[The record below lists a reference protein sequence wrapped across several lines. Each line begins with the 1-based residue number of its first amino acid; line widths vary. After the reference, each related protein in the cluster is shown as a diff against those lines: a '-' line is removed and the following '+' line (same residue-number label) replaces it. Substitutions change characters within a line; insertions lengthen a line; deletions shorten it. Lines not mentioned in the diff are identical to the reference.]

1 MVGPDQVIKSVRL
14 LGGVHAVA
22 VDGSAIDLPSAS
34 QRRLLAILA
43 LHSPRRL
50 RSEWLADILGISPG
64 ALRMSVSRLR
74 TAIGGAALQTASTG
88 YSVVT
93 DVDTLQFCEAV
104 AGAADAEDRTRALE
118 RALGLW
124 IGPALEEFAG
134 EEWADGEIARLTELH
149 AGTVDD
155 YAEELISARRPA
167 DAVAVL
173 EAQVA
178 RHPYRDSSRGLLIR
192 ALASAGRQGDAL
204 RAFQQ
209 YRSLLIEELG
219 TEPSPDVVR
228 IERRVATSWDGV
240 ETDTD
245 PPAPIDAVTV
255 PLPSAL
261 AHQARFIGRAHELD
275 ALGEELARVRR
286 SGLRGVVLRGEPGI
300 GKTTLLA
307 AFAQSVVSTA
317 GATVVYGRCDET
329 GVPLQPFRSVLADCV
344 EHAPVGLLAEHV
356 ARCGGELVR
365 ICPQLATRVATAP
378 DPTVSDDATERFLV
392 FEAATDLLRRIATPQ
407 PLVLMFDD
415 LQWAEPTA
423 LLMLRHIRHALADA
437 PVLIVAG
444 SRDAGEHA
452 SEQLRAALADLER
465 GEHRGLQLTGFDN
478 DELADLVATAAPVTG
493 AVEAR
498 GVATALRVETAG
510 NPLYASQ
517 LIRHWV
523 ESGRFDDTGV
533 TASQMPAA
541 REEDVPPSLR
551 DVVWSRVSAL
561 GADASRILTAA
572 SVLGIEFSED
582 VLVDMVGLPESVVV
596 ETLDTATRAGLLVD
610 AGSLRRS
617 TRFVHALVANA
628 LYADLGRSLRVRLHG
643 EAARSLEQ
651 RTDDIGPDVVVQ
663 LARHCARAGWPE
675 AAQRWS
681 TLAGDQALEQLAP
694 TEASHHYRTAL
705 DMATA
710 MHRPDAERAD
720 LLVRLGEAQFR
731 AGEPHAQDTLAEG
744 ADLARRSG
752 AHDPLIRAALAS
764 NPGFMRI
771 DPRAP
776 EYLATVEAAVAVA
789 DEADTATYARL
800 LALLAQTLVWTPDA
814 ERRVASA
821 HQALELADGHPDPTL
836 LARIAPGVL
845 WGLWEPGSADV
856 RSRVATK
863 AVAAAEASGDPRLIF
878 GAHLSAFDIAI
889 ESADHVTA
897 VRSLA
902 KLRATARAIGE
913 PRFRWTAGMAEVFTA
928 TMAGHLTEAEAAAT
942 ATLELGM
949 QIGAPDAF
957 TFFAAEFFVIG
968 TFAGRHDELF
978 PLVEQAT
985 KDDPAGLAF
994 KLAYGIIC
1002 TAVGRDD
1009 TAREILNDG
1018 MASGFAALPVDN
1030 IWTTCVIGYAILAI
1044 ELDRADAAAQL
1055 LPLLAPHANDV
1066 AFNGVTSQG
1075 PIAAYVGKLESLLE
1089 RHDDAEEHLRAALD
1103 IAEAFGWQY
1112 HRATTLFALAQAR
1125 GRRLGRL
1132 DAEGHVW
1139 LGEASEL
1146 CRTLGFR
1153 TWIPRIDELAH
1164 DGGIEV
1170 ANTIWSRTD

>member
-1 MVGPDQVIKSVRL
+1 VAGTEPAIKSVRL

-74 TAIGGAALQTASTG
+74 AAVGGTVLQTASTG
-88 YSVVT
+88 YSVVA
-93 DVDTLQFCEAV
+93 DVDVLQFSEAV
-104 AGAADAEDRTRALE
+104 AGAAEAEDRMRSLE

-124 IGPALEEFAG
+124 IGPALEEFSG

-155 YAEELISARRPA
+155 YAEELIAARRSA

-192 ALASAGRQGDAL
+192 ALASAGRQADSL

-209 YRSLLIEELG
+209 YRSLVVEELG

-228 IERRVATSWDGV
+228 IERRVATSWDGI
-240 ETDTD
+240 ETDPD
-245 PPAPIDAVTV
+245 PVSGLRAAINAVTV

-261 AHQARFIGRAHELD
+261 AYETRFVGRANELD
-275 ALGEELARVRR
+275 ALTEELARVRD

-317 GATVVYGRCDET
+317 DATIVYGRCDET

-344 EHAPVGLLAEHV
+344 EHAPVDLLAEHV
-356 ARCGGELVR
+356 GRCGGELVR
-365 ICPQLATRVATAP
+365 ICPQLATRVETAP
-378 DPTVSDDATERFLV
+378 APTVSDDATERFLV
-392 FEAATDLLRRIATPQ
+392 FEAATDLLRRIATPR

-423 LLMLRHIRHALADA
+423 LLMMRHVTHALAGA
-437 PVLIVAG
+437 PVLVVAS
-444 SRDAGEHA
+444 SRETGEQA
-452 SEQLRAALADLER
+452 SEPLRAALADLER
-465 GEHRGLQLTGFDN
+465 GQHRGLQLAGFDD
-478 DELADLVATAAPVTG
+478 DELADLVIGVTPVTDD
-493 AVEAR
+493 VEASR
-498 GVATALRVETAG
+498 VAAALRVETAG

-523 ESGRFDDTGV
+523 ESGRLDHTSV
-533 TASQMPAA
+533 MASDRPAA
-541 REEDVPPSLR
+541 SEEEVPPSLR
-551 DVVWSRVSAL
+551 DVVWSRVNAL

-572 SVLGIEFSED
+572 SVIGIEFSED
-582 VLVDMVGLPESVVV
+582 VLVDMIGLPESVVV

-610 AGSLRRS
+610 AGSVRRS
-617 TRFVHALVANA
+617 ARFVHALVANA

-643 EAARSLEQ
+643 QAARSLEQ

-681 TLAGDQALEQLAP
+681 LLAGDQAFEQLAP
-694 TEASHHYRTAL
+694 TEASQHYRVAL
-705 DMATA
+705 DIAIA

-720 LLVRLGEAQFR
+720 LLVRLGDAQLR
-731 AGEPHAQDTLAEG
+731 AGDPQAQDTLAQG
-744 ADLARRSG
+744 ADLARGSG
-752 AHDPLIRAALAS
+752 ARDALIRAALAS
-764 NPGFMRI
+764 NRGFMQI
-771 DPRAP
+771 DPRAA
-776 EYLATVEAAVAVA
+776 EYLATIEAAVAVA
-789 DEADTATYARL
+789 DTADTATYARL

-821 HQALELADGHPDPTL
+821 NQALELADAHPDPTL

-845 WGLWEPGSADV
+845 WGLWEPGSADL
-856 RSRVATK
+856 RSRVAAK
-863 AVAAAEASGDPRLIF
+863 AVSVAEAAGDPRLEF
-878 GAHLSAFDIAI
+878 GAHVLAFDIAI

-897 VRSLA
+897 ARSIV
-902 KLRATARAIGE
+902 KLRATARTIEE
-913 PRFRWTAGMAEVFTA
+913 PRLRWTLGLLETFTA
-928 TMAGHLTEAEAAAT
+928 TMAGRLAEAEAAAT
-942 ATLELGM
+942 QTLELGM
-949 QIGAPDAF
+949 QIGEPDAF
-957 TFFAAEFFVIG
+957 AFFAAEFFAIG

-1002 TAVGRDD
+1002 TAVGRDQ
-1009 TAREILNDG
+1009 TAREILDDG
-1018 MASGFAALPVDN
+1018 VASGFADLPVDN
-1030 IWTTCVIGYAILAI
+1030 FWTTCIIGYAILAI
-1044 ELDRADAAAQL
+1044 ELDHTEAAAQL
-1055 LPLLAPHANDV
+1055 VPLLEPLVSDV

-1075 PIAAYVGKLESLLE
+1075 PIAAYVGKLESLLG

-1103 IAEAFGWQY
+1103 IVDAFGWQY
-1112 HRATTLFALAQAR
+1112 HRATTLFELAQAR
-1125 GRRLGRL
+1125 ARRLGRL
-1132 DAEGHVW
+1132 DAEGEGW

-1153 TWIPRIDELAH
+1153 TWIPRIEKLQVW
-1164 DGGIEV
+1164 GIEV
-1170 ANTIWSRTD
+1170 ADTI

>member
-1 MVGPDQVIKSVRL
+1 MIKSVRL

-43 LHSPRRL
+43 LHAPRRL
-50 RSEWLADILGISPG
+50 RAEWLADILGISPG

-74 TAIGGAALQTASTG
+74 TAIGGAILQTASSG

-93 DVDTLQFCEAV
+93 DVDALQFCEAV
-104 AGAADAEDRTRALE
+104 AGAADADDRMRGLE

-124 IGPALEEFAG
+124 TGPALEEFAG
-134 EEWADGEIARLTELH
+134 EEWANGEIARLTELH

-155 YAEELISARRPA
+155 YAEELISARRSA

-173 EAQVA
+173 EAQIA

-204 RAFQQ
+204 RAFQL

-228 IERRVATSWDGV
+228 IERRVATSWDGNNA
-240 ETDTD
+240 DTD
-245 PPAPIDAVTV
+245 PPAPIDAATI

-261 AHQARFIGRAHELD
+261 AHEARFVGRANELD
-275 ALGEELARVRR
+275 ALAEELALVRG

-317 GATVVYGRCDET
+317 DATVVYGRCDET

-344 EHAPVGLLAEHV
+344 EHAPVDLLAEHV
-356 ARCGGELVR
+356 ARCGGELAR
-365 ICPQLATRVATAP
+365 ICPQLATRVETAP
-378 DPTVSDDATERFLV
+378 DPTVSDDTTERFLV
-392 FEAATDLLRRIATPQ
+392 FEAATDLLRRIATPR
-407 PLVLMFDD
+407 PLALMFDD

-423 LLMLRHIRHALADA
+423 LLMLRHITHALADA
-437 PVLIVAG
+437 PVLIVAS
-444 SRDAGEHA
+444 SRESGEHA

-465 GEHRGLQLTGFDN
+465 LEHRGLQLAGFDD
-478 DELADLVATAAPVTG
+478 DELADLVAIAVPVTG
-493 AVEAR
+493 DVEAR
-498 GVATALRVETAG
+498 RVAAALRAETAG

-517 LIRHWV
+517 LIRHWI
-523 ESGRFDDTGV
+523 ESGRLDDTGV
-533 TASQMPAA
+533 TAPDLPGAS
-541 REEDVPPSLR
+541 EEDVPPSLR
-551 DVVWSRVSAL
+551 DVVWSRVNAL

-582 VLVDMVGLPESVVV
+582 VLVDMIGLPEAVVV

-610 AGSLRRS
+610 AGSVRRS

-643 EAARSLEQ
+643 QAARSLEQ
-651 RTDDIGPDVVVQ
+651 RTEDIGPDVVVQ
-663 LARHCARAGWPE
+663 LARHCARAGWPGS
-675 AAQRWS
+675 AQRWS
-681 TLAGDQALEQLAP
+681 TLAGDQAFEQLAP
-694 TEASHHYRTAL
+694 TEASHHYRNAL
-705 DMATA
+705 DMAIAT
-710 MHRPDAERAD
+710 HRPDAERAD
-720 LLVRLGEAQFR
+720 LLVRLGDAQLR
-731 AGEPHAQDTLAEG
+731 AGNPQAQDTVAQG

-752 AHDPLIRAALAS
+752 AKDPLIRAALAS
-764 NPGFMRI
+764 NPGFMRL

-789 DEADTATYARL
+789 DQADTATYARL
-800 LALLAQTLVWTPDA
+800 LALLAQSLVFTPDA
-814 ERRVASA
+814 ARRVASA
-821 HQALELADGHPDPTL
+821 HKALELADAHHDPTL
-836 LARIAPGVL
+836 FARIAPGVL
-845 WGLWEPGSADV
+845 FGLWEPGSADV
-856 RSRVATK
+856 RSRVTAK
-863 AVAAAEASGDPRLIF
+863 AVAVAEASGDPRLEF
-878 GAHLSAFDIAI
+878 GAHLAAFHIAI

-897 VRSLA
+897 ARSLA
-902 KLRATARAIGE
+902 KLRATARTISE
-913 PRFRWTAGMAEVFTA
+913 PLLRWTVGLLEVFTA
-928 TMAGHLTEAEAAAT
+928 TMAGRLVEAESAST
-942 ATLELGM
+942 KTLELGT

-957 TFFAAEFFVIG
+957 TFFAAEFFAIG

-985 KDDPAGLAF
+985 KDNPAALAF

-1002 TAVGRDD
+1002 TAVGRDQ
-1009 TAREILNDG
+1009 TAREILDDG
-1018 MASGFAALPVDN
+1018 MANGFAELPVDN
-1030 IWTTCVIGYAILAI
+1030 IWTTCIIAYAILAI
-1044 ELDRADAAAQL
+1044 ELDHTDAAAQL
-1055 LPLLAPHANDV
+1055 LPLLQPLANAV

-1075 PIAAYVGKLESLLE
+1075 PIAAYVGKLESLLG
-1089 RHDDAEEHLRAALD
+1089 RHDDAEDHLRAALK

-1125 GRRLGRL
+1125 GRRLGKL
-1132 DAEGHVW
+1132 DAEGKAW
-1139 LGEASEL
+1139 LSEASEL

-1153 TWIPRIDELAH
+1153 TWIPRIDELA
-1164 DGGIEV
+1164 D
-1170 ANTIWSRTD
+1170 AQPDAAPLR

>member
-1 MVGPDQVIKSVRL
+1 MVGSEPVIKSVRL

-22 VDGSAIDLPSAS
+22 VDGSANDLPSAS

-74 TAIGGAALQTASTG
+74 TAIGGAVLQTASTG

-93 DVDTLQFCEAV
+93 DVDVLQFSEAV
-104 AGAADAEDRTRALE
+104 AGAADSDDRMRALE

-124 IGPALEEFAG
+124 TGPALEEFSG

-155 YAEELISARRPA
+155 YAEELISARRSA

-178 RHPYRDSSRGLLIR
+178 RHPYRDSSRGLMIR

-219 TEPSPDVVR
+219 TEPSPEVVR
-228 IERRVATSWDGV
+228 IERRVATSWDGID
-240 ETDTD
+240 TDTD

-255 PLPSAL
+255 PLPSAF
-261 AHQARFIGRAHELD
+261 AYEARFVGRANELD
-275 ALGEELARVRR
+275 ALAEELTLVRG
-286 SGLRGVVLRGEPGI
+286 SGLRCVVLRGEPGI

-307 AFAQSVVSTA
+307 AFAQSVVSMADT
-317 GATVVYGRCDET
+317 TVVYGRCDET

-365 ICPQLATRVATAP
+365 ICPQLATRVETSP
-378 DPTVSDDATERFLV
+378 EPTVSDDATERFLV
-392 FEAATDLLRRIATPQ
+392 FEAATDLLRRIATPR

-423 LLMLRHIRHALADA
+423 LMMLRHITHALADA
-437 PVLIVAG
+437 PVLIVAS
-444 SRDAGEHA
+444 SRESGEHA

-465 GEHRGLQLTGFDN
+465 GEHRGLQLAGFDD
-478 DELADLVATAAPVTG
+478 DELANLVAIAAPVTG
-493 AVEAR
+493 DVEAR
-498 GVATALRVETAG
+498 CVAAALGVETAG

-523 ESGRFDDTGV
+523 ESGRLDDTGV
-533 TASQMPAA
+533 TASGLPAA
-541 REEDVPPSLR
+541 SDEDVPPSLR

-582 VLVDMVGLPESVVV
+582 VLVDMIGLPESVVV
-596 ETLDTATRAGLLVD
+596 ETLDAATRAGLLVD
-610 AGSLRRS
+610 AGSVRRS

-643 EAARSLEQ
+643 QAARSLEQ
-651 RTDDIGPDVVVQ
+651 RTEDIGPDVVVQ
-663 LARHCARAGWPE
+663 LARHCARAGWPD

-681 TLAGDQALEQLAP
+681 TLAGDQALDQLAP
-694 TEASHHYRTAL
+694 TEASHHYRIAL
-705 DMATA
+705 DMAIA

-720 LLVRLGEAQFR
+720 LLVRLGDAQLR
-731 AGEPHAQDTLAEG
+731 AGDPQAHDTVAEG

-771 DPRAP
+771 DARAP

-789 DEADTATYARL
+789 DQADTATYARL
-800 LALLAQTLVWTPDA
+800 LALLAQSLVFTPDA
-814 ERRVASA
+814 ARRVASA
-821 HQALELADGHPDPTL
+821 HKALELADAHHDPTL

-845 WGLWEPGSADV
+845 FGLWEPGSADV
-856 RSRVATK
+856 RSRVAAK
-863 AVAAAEASGDPRLIF
+863 AVAVAEASGDPRLVF
-878 GAHLSAFDIAI
+878 GAHLAAFDIAI

-897 VRSLA
+897 ARSLA
-902 KLRATARAIGE
+902 KLRATARTVGE
-913 PRFRWTAGMAEVFTA
+913 PRLRWTVGLHEAFTA
-928 TMAGHLTEAEAAAT
+928 TMAGRLVEAESAAT

-957 TFFAAEFFVIG
+957 TFFAGEFFAIG

-985 KDDPAGLAF
+985 RDDPAGLAF

-1002 TAVGRDD
+1002 TAVGREQ
-1009 TAREILNDG
+1009 TAREILDDG
-1018 MASGFAALPVDN
+1018 MASGFAELPVDN
-1030 IWTTCVIGYAILAI
+1030 FWTTCIIAYAILAI
-1044 ELDRADAAAQL
+1044 ELDHADAAAQL
-1055 LPLLAPHANDV
+1055 LPLLEPHATDV

-1075 PIAAYVGKLESLLE
+1075 PIAAYVGKLESLLG

-1112 HRATTLFALAQAR
+1112 HRATTLFELAQAR
-1125 GRRLGRL
+1125 RRRLGTL
-1132 DAEGHVW
+1132 DAEGRAW

-1153 TWIPRIDELAH
+1153 TWIPRIDALA
-1164 DGGIEV
+1164 DAQPDV
-1170 ANTIWSRTD
+1170 APLR

>member
-1 MVGPDQVIKSVRL
+1 VVGSEPAIESVRL

-22 VDGSAIDLPSAS
+22 VGGSAIDLPSAS

-74 TAIGGAALQTASTG
+74 TAIGGAVLQTASTG

-93 DVDTLQFCEAV
+93 DVDVLQFSEAV
-104 AGAADAEDRTRALE
+104 AGAADADDRMRGLE
-118 RALGLW
+118 HALGLW
-124 IGPALEEFAG
+124 LGPALEEFSG

-155 YAEELISARRPA
+155 YAEELVSARRSA

-228 IERRVATSWDGV
+228 IERRVATSWDGI
-240 ETDTD
+240 DTD
-245 PPAPIDAVTV
+245 ADLPAPIDAVTV

-261 AHQARFIGRAHELD
+261 AHDVGFVGRAKELD
-275 ALGEELARVRR
+275 ALAEELARVRG

-307 AFAQSVVSTA
+307 AFAQSAVSMA
-317 GATVVYGRCDET
+317 DATVVYGRCDET

-344 EHAPVGLLAEHV
+344 EHAPVDLLAEHV

-365 ICPQLATRVATAP
+365 ICPQLATRVHTAP

-392 FEAATDLLRRIATPQ
+392 FEAATDLLRRIATPR

-423 LLMLRHIRHALADA
+423 LLMLRHITHALADA
-437 PVLIVAG
+437 PVLIVAS
-444 SRDAGEHA
+444 SRESGDHA
-452 SEQLRAALADLER
+452 PEQLRAALADLER
-465 GEHRGLQLTGFDN
+465 GEHRGLQLAGFDD
-478 DELADLVATAAPVTG
+478 DELADLVAVAAPVAG
-493 AVEAR
+493 DVEAR
-498 GVATALRVETAG
+498 SVAAALRVETAG

-523 ESGRFDDTGV
+523 ESGRLDDMGV
-533 TASQMPAA
+533 TASDQPAA
-541 REEDVPPSLR
+541 GEEDVPPSLR

-582 VLVDMVGLPESVVV
+582 VLVDMMGLPESVVV
-596 ETLDTATRAGLLVD
+596 ETLDAATRAGLLVD
-610 AGSLRRS
+610 AGSVRRS

-643 EAARSLEQ
+643 QAARSLEQ
-651 RTDDIGPDVVVQ
+651 RTEDIGPDVVVQ
-663 LARHCARAGWPE
+663 LARHCARAGWPD

-694 TEASHHYRTAL
+694 TEASHHYRIAL
-705 DMATA
+705 DIAIA

-720 LLVRLGEAQFR
+720 LLVRLGEAQLR
-731 AGEPHAQDTLAEG
+731 AGDPQAQDTLAQG

-752 AHDPLIRAALAS
+752 AHGSLIRAALAS
-764 NPGFMRI
+764 NPGFMQI

-776 EYLATVEAAVAVA
+776 EYLASVEAAVAVA
-789 DEADTATYARL
+789 DPADTATYARL
-800 LALLAQTLVWTPDA
+800 LALLAQTLVWTPEA

-821 HQALELADGHPDPTL
+821 HKALELADAHHDPAL
-836 LARIAPGVL
+836 LARIAPGVI

-856 RSRVATK
+856 RSRVAAK
-863 AVAAAEASGDPRLIF
+863 AVAVAEASGDPRLEF

-889 ESADHVTA
+889 ESADHVA
-897 VRSLA
+897 AARSLA
-902 KLRATARAIGE
+902 KLRATAHTIGE
-913 PRFRWTAGMAEVFTA
+913 PRLRWTVGLAETFTA
-928 TMAGHLTEAEAAAT
+928 TMTGRLVDAEALAT
-942 ATLELGM
+942 KTLELGM

-957 TFFAAEFFVIG
+957 TFFAGELFVIG

-985 KDDPAGLAF
+985 KDDPAALAF

-1002 TAVGRDD
+1002 TAVGRDQ
-1009 TAREILNDG
+1009 TAREILDDG
-1018 MASGFAALPVDN
+1018 MASGFEDLPVDN
-1030 IWTTCVIGYAILAI
+1030 IWTTCIIGYAILAI

-1055 LPLLAPHANDV
+1055 LPLLEPHANDV

-1075 PIAAYVGKLESLLE
+1075 PIAAYVGKLESLLGH
-1089 RHDDAEEHLRAALD
+1089 HDDAEEHLRAALD

-1125 GRRLGRL
+1125 GRRLGKL
-1132 DAEGHVW
+1132 DTEGQAW
-1139 LGEASEL
+1139 LCEASEL
-1146 CRTLGFR
+1146 CRTLGFQ
-1153 TWIPRIDELAH
+1153 TWIPRIDELANAQP
-1164 DGGIEV
+1164 D
-1170 ANTIWSRTD
+1170 AAPRR

>member
-1 MVGPDQVIKSVRL
+1 
-14 LGGVHAVA
+14 
-22 VDGSAIDLPSAS
+22 
-34 QRRLLAILA
+34 
-43 LHSPRRL
+43 
-50 RSEWLADILGISPG
+50 
-64 ALRMSVSRLR
+64 LRMLVSRLR
-74 TAIGGAALQTASTG
+74 TAIGAAVLQTASTG
-88 YSVVT
+88 YSVMT
-93 DVDTLQFCEAV
+93 DVDVLKFSEAV
-104 AGAADAEDRTRALE
+104 AGAAAADDRMRALE

-124 IGPALEEFAG
+124 TGPALEEFAG

-155 YAEELISARRPA
+155 YAEELISARRSA

-228 IERRVATSWDGV
+228 IERRVATSWDGLD
-240 ETDTD
+240 TDTD
-245 PPAPIDAVTV
+245 TPAPIDAVTI

-261 AHQARFIGRAHELD
+261 AHEARFVGRANELY
-275 ALGEELARVRR
+275 ALAEELALVRG

-317 GATVVYGRCDET
+317 DATVVYGRCDET

-344 EHAPVGLLAEHV
+344 EHAPVDLLAEHV

-365 ICPQLATRVATAP
+365 ICPQLATRVETAP

-392 FEAATDLLRRIATPQ
+392 FEAATDLLRRIATPR

-423 LLMLRHIRHALADA
+423 LSMLRHITHALADT
-437 PVLIVAG
+437 PVLVVVS
-444 SRDAGEHA
+444 SRESGEHA
-452 SEQLRAALADLER
+452 SEELRAALADLER
-465 GEHRGLQLTGFDN
+465 GEHRGFQLAGLDN
-478 DELADLVATAAPVTG
+478 DELADLVAIAAPVTG
-493 AVEAR
+493 DVEAGR
-498 GVATALRVETAG
+498 VAAALRVETAG

-523 ESGRFDDTGV
+523 ESGRLDDMGV
-533 TASQMPAA
+533 TASDLPAA
-541 REEDVPPSLR
+541 SDEDVPPSLR
-551 DVVWSRVSAL
+551 DVVWSRVRAL
-561 GADASRILTAA
+561 GGDASRILTAA

-582 VLVDMVGLPESVVV
+582 VLVDMVGAPESVVV

-610 AGSLRRS
+610 AGSVRRS

-643 EAARSLEQ
+643 QAARSLER
-651 RTDDIGPDVVVQ
+651 RTEDIGPDVVVQ
-663 LARHCARAGWPE
+663 LARHCARAGWPS

-681 TLAGDQALEQLAP
+681 TLAGDQAFEQLAP
-694 TEASHHYRTAL
+694 TEASHHYRNAL
-705 DMATA
+705 DMAIA
-710 MHRPDAERAD
+710 LHRPDAERAE
-720 LLVRLGEAQFR
+720 LLVRLGDAQLR
-731 AGEPHAQDTLAEG
+731 AGNPQGQDTIAEG

-752 AHDPLIRAALAS
+752 AHEPLIRAALAS
-764 NPGFMRI
+764 NPGFMQI
-771 DPRAP
+771 DPRAA

-789 DEADTATYARL
+789 DKTDTATYARL
-800 LALLAQTLVWTPDA
+800 LALLAQSLVYTPDA
-814 ERRVASA
+814 ERRLASA
-821 HQALELADGHPDPTL
+821 HQALELADAHHDPTL

-845 WGLWEPGSADV
+845 CGLWEPGSAGV
-856 RSRVATK
+856 RSRVAAK
-863 AVAAAEASGDPRLIF
+863 AVAVAEASGDPRLEF
-878 GAHLSAFDIAI
+878 GAHLAAFDIAI

-897 VRSLA
+897 ARSLA

-913 PRFRWTAGMAEVFTA
+913 PRLRWTVGVLETFTA
-928 TMAGHLTEAEAAAT
+928 TMAGRLVEAESVAT
-942 ATLELGM
+942 KTLELGT

-957 TFFAAEFFVIG
+957 TFFAGEFFVIG
-968 TFAGRHDELF
+968 TFAGRHAELF

-985 KDDPAGLAF
+985 KDDPAALAF

-1002 TAVGRDD
+1002 TAVGREQ
-1009 TAREILNDG
+1009 TAREILDDG
-1018 MASGFAALPVDN
+1018 MASGFAELPVDN
-1030 IWTTCVIGYAILAI
+1030 IWTTCVIGYAVIAI
-1044 ELDRADAAAQL
+1044 ELDHAGAAAQL
-1055 LPLLAPHANDV
+1055 LPLLEPLANDV

-1075 PIAAYVGKLESLLE
+1075 PIAAYVGKLESLLG
-1089 RHDDAEEHLRAALD
+1089 RHDDAEDHLRAALD

-1112 HRATTLFALAQAR
+1112 HRATTLFELAQAR
-1125 GRRLGRL
+1125 RRRFGTLDDEGR
-1132 DAEGHVW
+1132 AW
-1139 LGEASEL
+1139 LCEASEL

-1153 TWIPRIDELAH
+1153 TWIPRIDALA
-1164 DGGIEV
+1164 DQ
-1170 ANTIWSRTD
+1170 D

>member
-1 MVGPDQVIKSVRL
+1 MAGSEPVIKRMRL

-22 VDGSAIDLPSAS
+22 VDGSAIDLPSMS

-50 RSEWLADILGISPG
+50 RSEWLADILGITPG

-74 TAIGGAALQTASTG
+74 TAIGGGVLQTASTG
-88 YSVVT
+88 YSVLS
-93 DVDTLQFCEAV
+93 DVDVLQFSEAV
-104 AGAADAEDRTRALE
+104 AGAADADDRMRGLE

-124 IGPALEEFAG
+124 TGPPLEEFSG

-155 YAEELISARRPA
+155 YAEELISARRST

-178 RHPYRDSSRGLLIR
+178 RHPYRDRSRGLLIR

-204 RAFQQ
+204 GAYQQ
-209 YRSLLIEELG
+209 YRSVLIEELG

-228 IERRVATSWDGV
+228 IERRVATSWDGI
-240 ETDTD
+240 DACAD
-245 PPAPIDAVTV
+245 RPAPIDTVTV

-261 AHQARFIGRAHELD
+261 AHEARFVGRAKELD
-275 ALGEELARVRR
+275 ALDEELARVRG
-286 SGLRGVVLRGEPGI
+286 SGLHCVVLRGESGI

-307 AFAQSVVSTA
+307 AFAQSVVSKADT
-317 GATVVYGRCDET
+317 TVVFGRCDET
-329 GVPLQPFRSVLADCV
+329 GVPLQPFRSVLAHCV
-344 EHAPVGLLAEHV
+344 EHAPVDLLAEHV

-365 ICPQLATRVATAP
+365 ICPQLATRVETAP

-392 FEAATDLLRRIATPQ
+392 FEAATDLLRRLATPR
-407 PLVLMFDD
+407 PLVLMLDD
-415 LQWAEPTA
+415 LQWAESTA

-437 PVLIVAG
+437 SVLIVAS
-444 SRDAGEHA
+444 SRESGEHA
-452 SEQLRAALADLER
+452 SEQLRTALSDLER
-465 GEHRGLQLTGFDN
+465 GEHRGLQLAGFDD
-478 DELADLVATAAPVTG
+478 DELADLVAIAAPVTG
-493 AVEAR
+493 DVEAR
-498 GVATALRVETAG
+498 GVAAALRVETAG

-517 LIRHWV
+517 LMRHWV

-533 TASQMPAA
+533 TASGLLAA
-541 REEDVPPSLR
+541 SDEDVPPSLR
-551 DVVWSRVSAL
+551 DVVWSRVNAL

-582 VLVDMVGLPESVVV
+582 VLVDMIELPESVVV
-596 ETLDTATRAGLLVD
+596 ETLDTAMRAGLLVD
-610 AGSLRRS
+610 AGSVRRS

-643 EAARSLEQ
+643 QAARSLEQ

-663 LARHCARAGWPE
+663 LARHSARAGWPG

-694 TEASHHYRTAL
+694 TEASHHYRIAL
-705 DMATA
+705 DMAIA

-720 LLVRLGEAQFR
+720 LLVRLGDAQLR
-731 AGEPHAQDTLAEG
+731 AGNPQAQDTVAEG
-744 ADLARRSG
+744 ADLAQRSG

-764 NPGFMRI
+764 NPGFMRL

-776 EYLATVEAAVAVA
+776 EHLATVEAAVAVS
-789 DEADTATYARL
+789 DHADTATYARL
-800 LALLAQTLVWTPDA
+800 LALLAQSLLFTPDA

-821 HQALELADGHPDPTL
+821 HKALELADAHDDPTL
-836 LARIAPGVL
+836 LARIAPDAL
-845 WGLWEPGSADV
+845 CGLWEPGTAGV
-856 RSRVATK
+856 RSRVAAK
-863 AVAAAEASGDPRLIF
+863 AVAVAEASGDPRLVF
-878 GAHLSAFDIAI
+878 GAHLAAFDIAI

-897 VRSLA
+897 ARSLA
-902 KLRATARAIGE
+902 KLRAAARTIGE
-913 PRFRWTAGMAEVFTA
+913 PRLRWTVGLQVAFTA
-928 TMAGHLTEAEAAAT
+928 TMAGRLVEAESTAT
-942 ATLELGM
+942 ETLELGM
-949 QIGAPDAF
+949 QIGEPDAF
-957 TFFAAEFFVIG
+957 TFFAGELFVIG

-978 PLVEQAT
+978 PLVEQAM
-985 KDDPAGLAF
+985 KDDPAALAF

-1002 TAVGRDD
+1002 TAVGRAH
-1009 TAREILNDG
+1009 TAREILDDG
-1018 MASGFAALPVDN
+1018 MASGFAELPVDN
-1030 IWTTCVIGYAILAI
+1030 IWTTCIIGYAILAI
-1044 ELDRADAAAQL
+1044 ELDHADAAAQL
-1055 LPLLAPHANDV
+1055 LPLLEPLANDV

-1075 PIAAYVGKLESLLE
+1075 PIAAYVGKLESLLG
-1089 RHDDAEEHLRAALD
+1089 RHDDAEEHLRAALE

-1112 HRATTLFALAQAR
+1112 HRATTLFELAQAR
-1125 GRRLGRL
+1125 RRRLGTL
-1132 DAEGHVW
+1132 DAEGRAW

-1153 TWIPRIDELAH
+1153 TWIPRIDALA
-1164 DGGIEV
+1164 D
-1170 ANTIWSRTD
+1170 AQRDAAPLL

>member
-1 MVGPDQVIKSVRL
+1 MVGSEPVIKSVRL

-74 TAIGGAALQTASTG
+74 TAIGGAVLQTASTG

-93 DVDTLQFCEAV
+93 DVDVLQFSEAV
-104 AGAADAEDRTRALE
+104 AGAADADDRMRGLE

-124 IGPALEEFAG
+124 IGPALEEFSG

-155 YAEELISARRPA
+155 YAEELISARRSA

-228 IERRVATSWDGV
+228 IERRVATSWDGID
-240 ETDTD
+240 TDTD

-261 AHQARFIGRAHELD
+261 AHEARFVGRANELD
-275 ALGEELARVRR
+275 ALAEELALVRG

-317 GATVVYGRCDET
+317 DATVVYGRCDET

-344 EHAPVGLLAEHV
+344 EHAPVDLLAEHV

-365 ICPQLATRVATAP
+365 ICPQLATRVETAP

-392 FEAATDLLRRIATPQ
+392 FEAATDLLRRIATPR

-423 LLMLRHIRHALADA
+423 LLMLRHITHALADA
-437 PVLIVAG
+437 PVLVVAS
-444 SRDAGEHA
+444 SRESGEHA

-465 GEHRGLQLTGFDN
+465 GEHRGLQLAGFDD
-478 DELADLVATAAPVTG
+478 DELADLVAIAAPVTG
-493 AVEAR
+493 DVEAR
-498 GVATALRVETAG
+498 RVAAALRVETAG

-523 ESGRFDDTGV
+523 ESGRLDDTGV
-533 TASQMPAA
+533 TASDLPAA
-541 REEDVPPSLR
+541 SEEDVPPSLR

-610 AGSLRRS
+610 AGSVRRS

-643 EAARSLEQ
+643 QAARSLEQ

-663 LARHCARAGWPE
+663 LARHCARAGWPD

-681 TLAGDQALEQLAP
+681 TLAGDQAFEQLAP
-694 TEASHHYRTAL
+694 TEASHHYRIAL
-705 DMATA
+705 DMAIA

-720 LLVRLGEAQFR
+720 LLVRLGEAQLR
-731 AGEPHAQDTLAEG
+731 AGDPQAQDTARARCRPRPPQRRARLAHPGCARVEPRLH
-744 ADLARRSG
+744 ARSIRVQPSISRPSRRRSRSRTRPIPRPTPDCSRCWPSASSGRRTPSAGSRRRTGRSSWPTRIMIRRCSRASRRVCSGDCGSRG
-752 AHDPLIRAALAS
+752 APTSGPASRRKRSRLPKHPATRDSNSVPISRPSTSRS
-764 NPGFMRI
+764 NP
-771 DPRAP
+771 
-776 EYLATVEAAVAVA
+776 
-789 DEADTATYARL
+789 
-800 LALLAQTLVWTPDA
+800 
-814 ERRVASA
+814 
-821 HQALELADGHPDPTL
+821 
-836 LARIAPGVL
+836 
-845 WGLWEPGSADV
+845 
-856 RSRVATK
+856 
-863 AVAAAEASGDPRLIF
+863 
-878 GAHLSAFDIAI
+878 
-889 ESADHVTA
+889 
-897 VRSLA
+897 
-902 KLRATARAIGE
+902 
-913 PRFRWTAGMAEVFTA
+913 
-928 TMAGHLTEAEAAAT
+928 
-942 ATLELGM
+942 
-949 QIGAPDAF
+949 
-957 TFFAAEFFVIG
+957 
-968 TFAGRHDELF
+968 
-978 PLVEQAT
+978 
-985 KDDPAGLAF
+985 
-994 KLAYGIIC
+994 
-1002 TAVGRDD
+1002 
-1009 TAREILNDG
+1009 
-1018 MASGFAALPVDN
+1018 
-1030 IWTTCVIGYAILAI
+1030 
-1044 ELDRADAAAQL
+1044 
-1055 LPLLAPHANDV
+1055 
-1066 AFNGVTSQG
+1066 
-1075 PIAAYVGKLESLLE
+1075 PIM
-1089 RHDDAEEHLRAALD
+1089 
-1103 IAEAFGWQY
+1103 
-1112 HRATTLFALAQAR
+1112 
-1125 GRRLGRL
+1125 
-1132 DAEGHVW
+1132 
-1139 LGEASEL
+1139 
-1146 CRTLGFR
+1146 
-1153 TWIPRIDELAH
+1153 
-1164 DGGIEV
+1164 
-1170 ANTIWSRTD
+1170 

>member
-1 MVGPDQVIKSVRL
+1 VAGSEPVIKSVCL

-50 RSEWLADILGISPG
+50 RSEWLADTLGISPG

-74 TAIGGAALQTASTG
+74 TAVGGAVLQTASTG

-93 DVDTLQFCEAV
+93 EVDVLQFSEAV
-104 AGAADAEDRTRALE
+104 GGAADADDRMRALE

-124 IGPALEEFAG
+124 TGPALEEFSG

-155 YAEELISARRPA
+155 YAEELISARRSA

-178 RHPYRDSSRGLLIR
+178 RHTYRDSSRGLLIR

-204 RAFQQ
+204 HAFQQ

-219 TEPSPDVVR
+219 TEPSPEVVR
-228 IERRVATSWDGV
+228 VERRVATGWNGID
-240 ETDTD
+240 TDTE
-245 PPAPIDAVTV
+245 PPVPIDAVTV

-261 AHQARFIGRAHELD
+261 AHEARFVGRANELD
-275 ALGEELARVRR
+275 ALAEELVRVRG

-307 AFAQSVVSTA
+307 AFAQSVASMA
-317 GATVVYGRCDET
+317 DATVVYGRCDET
-329 GVPLQPFRSVLADCV
+329 GVPLQPFHSVLADCV
-344 EHAPVGLLAEHV
+344 EHAPVDLVGEHV
-356 ARCGGELVR
+356 ARCGGELMR
-365 ICPQLATRVATAP
+365 ICPQLATRVGTAP
-378 DPTVSDDATERFLV
+378 HPTVSDDATERFLV
-392 FEAATDLLRRIATPQ
+392 FEAATDLLRRIAMPR

-423 LLMLRHIRHALADA
+423 LLMLRHLTLALADA
-437 PVLIVAG
+437 QVLIVAS
-444 SRDAGEHA
+444 SRESGEHA
-452 SEQLRAALADLER
+452 SEQLRATLADLER
-465 GEHRGLQLTGFDN
+465 GEHRGLQLAGFDD
-478 DELADLVATAAPVTG
+478 DELADLVAVAAPVTG
-493 AVEAR
+493 DVEAR
-498 GVATALRVETAG
+498 RVVAALREETAG

-517 LIRHWV
+517 LIRYWV
-523 ESGRFDDTGV
+523 ESGRLEHAGV
-533 TASQMPAA
+533 AASDLPTESGDA
-541 REEDVPPSLR
+541 VPPSLR

-561 GADASRILTAA
+561 GGDASRILTAA
-572 SVLGIEFSED
+572 SVLGIEFSEE
-582 VLVDMVGLPESVVV
+582 VLVDMLGLPESVVV
-596 ETLDTATRAGLLVD
+596 EMLDNATRAGLLVD
-610 AGSLRRS
+610 AGSVRRS

-643 EAARSLEQ
+643 QAARSLEQ
-651 RTDDIGPDVVVQ
+651 RTEDLGPDVVVQ
-663 LARHCARAGWPE
+663 LARHCARAGWPDE
-675 AAQRWS
+675 AQRWS
-681 TLAGDQALEQLAP
+681 TLAGDQAFEQLAP
-694 TEASHHYRTAL
+694 TEASHHYRIAL
-705 DMATA
+705 DMAIAT
-710 MHRPDAERAD
+710 HRSDAERAD
-720 LLVRLGEAQFR
+720 LLVRLGDAQLR
-731 AGEPHAQDTLAEG
+731 AGDPEAQDTISQG

-764 NPGFMRI
+764 NPGFMRV

-789 DEADTATYARL
+789 DQADTATYARL
-800 LALLAQTLVWTPDA
+800 LALLAQSLVFTSDA

-821 HQALELADGHPDPTL
+821 HKALELADAHHDPTL

-856 RSRVATK
+856 RSRVAAR
-863 AVAAAEASGDPRLIF
+863 AVAVAEASGDPRLEF
-878 GAHLSAFDIAI
+878 GAHLAAFDVAI

-897 VRSLA
+897 ARSLA
-902 KLRATARAIGE
+902 KLRATARTIGE
-913 PRFRWTAGMAEVFTA
+913 PRLRWTVGLHETFTA
-928 TMAGHLTEAEAAAT
+928 TMAGRLVEAESVAT
-942 ATLELGM
+942 QALELGM
-949 QIGAPDAF
+949 QIGVPDAF
-957 TFFAAEFFVIG
+957 TFFAAELFVIG

-985 KDDPAGLAF
+985 KDDPAALAF

-1002 TAVGRDD
+1002 TAVGRDQ
-1009 TAREILNDG
+1009 TAHEILADG
-1018 MASGFAALPVDN
+1018 MAGGFAELPVDN
-1030 IWTTCVIGYAILAI
+1030 IWTTCMIAYAILAI

-1055 LPLLAPHANDV
+1055 LPLLEPLANDV

-1075 PIAAYVGKLESLLE
+1075 PIAAYVGKLESLLG

-1125 GRRLGRL
+1125 DRRLGAL
-1132 DAEGHVW
+1132 DAEGRAW
-1139 LGEASEL
+1139 LCEASEL

-1153 TWIPRIDELAH
+1153 TWIPRIDELAEAQP
-1164 DGGIEV
+1164 D
-1170 ANTIWSRTD
+1170 AAPLR